1 MGSEDVKLSAE
12 IVLEH
17 LEKTEKL
24 EYFSSN
30 PTKKVLKYAKFYS
43 DNGGDFEKNT
53 IYIAKA
59 KLLPQKPKVS
69 EDALIICYE
78 GAPPIEYQD
87 GICPIIVLS
96 EAHDAYSIFNT
107 IQEIF
112 RKHDDWEN
120 RMDEIAQG
128 STEIKQM
135 LVDKEGFFKHCLVVL
150 NRNYNYVAYSSTL
163 PLLKSRNKCNSM
175 IREPFYNQDKDYVI
189 NLFHNNYFIGTLLL
203 LASEENFSET
213 EIFMANELAEK
224 VKLALEKQ
232 SLLIGLGESSFK
244 SYILDY
250 FNDIRVDRDLLNSKV
265 KACGGDIGDLY
276 VCYKVKA
283 SDESKEI
290 NADYICSI
298 FEAAFDVAVSFWYSQ
313 VLVVIVN
320 INRSVS
326 DKEDANKQMDTLIKE
341 LDFKAGVSQEF
352 HELSEVK
359 TRFRQA
365 CCAFD
370 QGYEVDKSK
379 TLYFFEDYM
388 LSYMMAQCSG
398 EFSVEFLCRHELNL
412 LKQHDLSSN
421 VSYTETLKVYLD
433 TAMNLSKTADILC
446 IHRTSLNVR
455 LQKIKSIL
463 NNDLEDSMY
472 RLYLQ
477 IILSKC

>member
-1 MGSEDVKLSAE
+1 MKLSAE
-12 IVLEH
+12 VVLEY

-30 PTKKVLKYAKFYS
+30 PTRKVLKYVKFYS
-43 DNGGDFEKNT
+43 ISSGEFEKNT

-59 KLLPQKPKVS
+59 DTLPKRPIAS
-69 EDALIICYE
+69 EDSLIICYE
-78 GAPPIEYQD
+78 GCPPPEYQD
-87 GICPIIVLS
+87 GACPIIVLS
-96 EAHDAYSIFNT
+96 ETRDAYSIFNS

-112 RKHDDWEN
+112 KRYDDWES
-120 RMDEIAQG
+120 RMEEIVRG

-135 LVDKEGFFKHCLVVL
+135 LVDKEGFFDHCLVVL
-150 NRNYNYVAYSSTL
+150 NRNYNYVAYSASL
-163 PLLKSRNKCNSM
+163 PLLKSRNKCNSLV
-175 IREPFYNQDKDYVI
+175 REPYYNQDNDYVI

-203 LASEENFSET
+203 VASEENFSET
-213 EIFMANELAEK
+213 EIFLASELAEK

-250 FNDIRVDRDLLNSKV
+250 FNDIPVDNDLLQDKV
-265 KACGGDIGDLY
+265 RACGGDLGDLY

-298 FEAAFDVAVSFWYSQ
+298 FEAAFDLAVSFWYSQ

-326 DKEDANKQMDTLIKE
+326 GTDDANKQIDTLLKE

-352 HELSEVK
+352 SDLSEVK

-370 QGYEVDKSK
+370 QGYELDKSK
-379 TLYFFEDYM
+379 TLFFFEDYM

-398 EFSVEFLCRHELNL
+398 EFPVEFLCKHELNL

-463 NNDLEDSMY
+463 NNDLEDYMY

-477 IILSKC
+477 IILSKF